1 MKRGGPPEL
10 GAEARALI
18 ASARDAHQPNELS
31 RARVRR
37 GVEIKLAAAGLGL
50 LVAPATSALAGALKV
65 TLVAMAV
72 GGSVVGG
79 FYAIPR
85 VLRRQVHAPAAHHH
99 EIARAAIAPAPT
111 APAPIA
117 PAVEPAVPTVADLE
131 PPAEAP
137 PPPAVR
143 VHHRARVA
151 PAVEANPDASDLA
164 GETALLSAA
173 NAALTHHDVAHAAAL
188 LSAYDRQRAPSLLGE
203 EREATGILV
212 ACAAGR
218 PGAARIAAARFRTRW
233 PRSPLRARVESS
245 CAGRLAPEP

>member
-1 MKRGGPPEL
+1 MKVGGPPEL
-10 GAEARALI
+10 GAEARAII
-18 ASARDAHQPNELS
+18 AAARDAHQPNELS

-65 TLVAMAV
+65 TLVAVAI
-72 GGSVVGG
+72 GSSVVGG
-79 FYAIPR
+79 FYAVPR
-85 VLRRQVHAPAAHHH
+85 VLRRQVHAPAAHH
-99 EIARAAIAPAPT
+99 EIARAPI

-117 PAVEPAVPTVADLE
+117 PAIGPAVPTVSDLE

-137 PPPAVR
+137 PPPVVR
-143 VHHRARVA
+143 VRHRVRVA
-151 PAVEANPDASDLA
+151 RAVEANPDASDLA

-173 NAALTHHDVAHAAAL
+173 NAALARHDVAHAAAL

-233 PRSPLRARVESS
+233 PRSPLLARVESS
-245 CAGRLAPEP
+245 CAGRVASEP

>member
-1 MKRGGPPEL
+1 MKLGGPPEL

-79 FYAIPR
+79 FYVVPR
-85 VLRRQVHAPAAHHH
+85 VLRRQVHPPAARH
-99 EIARAAIAPAPT
+99 EIARAPIAR
-111 APAPIA
+111 APIA
-117 PAVEPAVPTVADLE
+117 PAIEPALPTVADLE
-131 PPAEAP
+131 PPAEALP
-137 PPPAVR
+137 PPVVR
-143 VHHRARVA
+143 VRLRARVA
-151 PAVEANPDASDLA
+151 PAVEVNPDASDLA

-173 NAALTHHDVAHAAAL
+173 NAALAHHDVAHAAAL

-218 PGAARIAAARFRTRW
+218 PGAARIAATRFRTRW

-245 CAGRLAPEP
+245 CAGRVDPEP

>member
-10 GAEARALI
+10 GAEARAII
-18 ASARDAHQPNELS
+18 AAARDVHQPNELS

-65 TLVAMAV
+65 TLVAVAV

-79 FYAIPR
+79 FYAVPR
-85 VLRRQVHAPAAHHH
+85 VLRRQVHAPAAHH
-99 EIARAAIAPAPT
+99 EIAR
-111 APAPIA
+111 APIA
-117 PAVEPAVPTVADLE
+117 PAPIGPAIEPAVLTVADLE

-137 PPPAVR
+137 PPPV
-143 VHHRARVA
+143 VHLHHRARVA
-151 PAVEANPDASDLA
+151 RAVEANPDASDLA

-173 NAALTHHDVAHAAAL
+173 NAALARHDVAHATAL

-203 EREATGILV
+203 EREASGILV

-245 CAGRLAPEP
+245 CAGRVVSEP

>member
-10 GAEARALI
+10 GAEARAII
-18 ASARDAHQPNELS
+18 AAARDAHQPNELS

-37 GVEIKLAAAGLGL
+37 GVEIELAAAGLGL

-65 TLVAMAV
+65 TLVAVAV
-72 GGSVVGG
+72 GSSVVGG
-79 FYAIPR
+79 FYAVPR
-85 VLRRQVHAPAAHHH
+85 VLRRQVHASAGHH
-99 EIARAAIAPAPT
+99 EIARAPI

-117 PAVEPAVPTVADLE
+117 PASEPAVPAVADLE

-137 PPPAVR
+137 PPPVVR

-173 NAALTHHDVAHAAAL
+173 NAALARRDVAHAAAL

-245 CAGRLAPEP
+245 CAGRVASEP

>member
-10 GAEARALI
+10 GAEARAII
-18 ASARDAHQPNELS
+18 AAARDVHQPNELS

-65 TLVAMAV
+65 TLVAVAV

-79 FYAIPR
+79 FYAVPR
-85 VLRRQVHAPAAHHH
+85 VLRRQVHAPAAHH
-99 EIARAAIAPAPT
+99 ELAR
-111 APAPIA
+111 APIA
-117 PAVEPAVPTVADLE
+117 PAPILPAIEPAVLSVADLE
-131 PPAEAP
+131 PPAEVP
-137 PPPAVR
+137 PPPVVR
-143 VHHRARVA
+143 VHRRVA
-151 PAVEANPDASDLA
+151 RAVEANPDASDLA

-173 NAALTHHDVAHAAAL
+173 NAALARHDVAHATAL

-203 EREATGILV
+203 EREASGILV

-245 CAGRLAPEP
+245 CAGRVVSEP